1 MSDGKI
7 GMDRYIVVQQWM
19 ISELG
24 LKGSELLAYAL
35 IYGINQNK
43 GRYYGSAE
51 YLAET
56 WLGITPKKGY
66 RVLASMVAKG
76 LLEKSV
82 ENGRTYY
89 TSLLP
94 QKGTDLVPK
103 GGSDNIDDNIDNIDI
118 INNNNTIVN
127 SSILE
132 PNSSLLEPDEKPKKS
147 VVRQTSEKLCLFEDS
162 KFADFEDFKKMF
174 VGPEFER
181 IDLYYYHQVIMD
193 WSASK
198 GAKKRDWIATARNWM
213 RSDKEKNKLHLIDTG
228 MSDAFMAHFEQM
240 AELFGN

>member
-1 MSDGKI
+1 MSDDKTGR
-7 GMDRYIVVQQWM
+7 DRYIVVQQWM

-103 GGSDNIDDNIDNIDI
+103 GGSDNIDDSIDNIDI
-118 INNNNTIVN
+118 INNNNTIDFN
-127 SSILE
+127 G
-132 PNSSLLEPDEKPKKS
+132 SLLEPAEKTKKPTI
-147 VVRQTSEKLCLFEDS
+147 RQTSEKLCLFADS

-174 VGPEFER
+174 VGPEYEQ

-213 RSDKEKNKLHLIDTG
+213 RSDKDKNKLHLIDTG
-228 MSDAFMAHFEQM
+228 MSDAFVAHFQQM
-240 AELFGN
+240 AELFG